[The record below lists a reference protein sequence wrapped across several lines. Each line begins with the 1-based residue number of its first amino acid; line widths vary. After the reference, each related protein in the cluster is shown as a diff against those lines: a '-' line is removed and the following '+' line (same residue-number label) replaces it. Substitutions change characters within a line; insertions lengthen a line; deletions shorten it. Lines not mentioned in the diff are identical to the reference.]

1 MPKPSNLSPVNSEIS
16 KLDALDL
23 SLLAML
29 QNDARLTNRQLAAR
43 TGVAPSTSL
52 DRVRGLVGRGV
63 IAGFHAEADLAAI
76 GRPVQALIAIRIRPP
91 SRQRIEAF
99 RDWVLTLPEV
109 LGLFVT
115 SGTEDF
121 LIHVGVSD
129 TNGLYAFVID
139 RLTERPEVADVRT
152 SVVYEYVRS
161 RPVEPLRSE
170 AG

>member
-1 MPKPSNLSPVNSEIS
+1 MPKQPNFSPVNSEIS

-23 SLLAML
+23 SLLGLL

-63 IAGFHAEADLAAI
+63 IAGFHAEVDLAAI

-170 AG
+170 TG

>member
-1 MPKPSNLSPVNSEIS
+1 MPKQPNFSPVNSEIS

-23 SLLAML
+23 SLLGLL

-63 IAGFHAEADLAAI
+63 IAGFHAEVDLAAI

-115 SGTEDF
+115 SGTE
-121 LIHVGVSD
+121 
-129 TNGLYAFVID
+129 
-139 RLTERPEVADVRT
+139 
-152 SVVYEYVRS
+152 
-161 RPVEPLRSE
+161 
-170 AG
+170 